1 MFSEGISAATD
12 SGKEIAGL
20 KKMQNNFDDTKIEEL
35 LTGEFSRGEL
45 MARRKYL
52 GILCIAVSRLL
63 LLLEGM
69 VSQSRRVLSTRI
81 TSRAI
86 PI

>member
-35 LTGEFSRGEL
+35 LTGEFSRG
-45 MARRKYL
+45 
-52 GILCIAVSRLL
+52 
-63 LLLEGM
+63 
-69 VSQSRRVLSTRI
+69 
-81 TSRAI
+81 
-86 PI
+86 